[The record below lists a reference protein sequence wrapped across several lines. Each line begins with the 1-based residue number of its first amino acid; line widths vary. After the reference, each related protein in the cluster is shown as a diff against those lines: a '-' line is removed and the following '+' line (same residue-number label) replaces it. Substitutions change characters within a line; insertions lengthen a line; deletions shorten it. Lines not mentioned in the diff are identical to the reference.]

1 MKKIMIMVVLTLFVW
16 VGTKAQTTAPA
27 TQPSKEYVETLKKMM
42 QISGADLSFK
52 MMVPQMFAAIKQQ
65 LPNVPAD
72 ALDAIQAE
80 VEKTAL
86 DDLITMMAPV
96 YEKQLTKTDLEE
108 IIKFYETPIGKK
120 LAAAQPL
127 IMQGSMQIGQQ
138 WGQQVVMKIQ
148 KMLQDKGYLPMQ

>member
-1 MKKIMIMVVLTLFVW
+1 
-16 VGTKAQTTAPA
+16 
-27 TQPSKEYVETLKKMM
+27 
-42 QISGADLSFK
+42 
-52 MMVPQMFAAIKQQ
+52 MFAAIKQQ

-120 LAAAQPL
+120 LAAAKPL
-127 IMQGSMQIGQQ
+127 IMQGSRQIGQQ